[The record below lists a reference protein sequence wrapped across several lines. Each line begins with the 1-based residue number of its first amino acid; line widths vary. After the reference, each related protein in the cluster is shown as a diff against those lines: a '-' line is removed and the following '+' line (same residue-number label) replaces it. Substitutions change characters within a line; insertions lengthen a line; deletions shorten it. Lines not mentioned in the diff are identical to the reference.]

1 MLRKLALGQALI
13 FKSILKMQLFGKTQR
28 VKTTTL
34 LFLLLGFL
42 TSCDC
47 MQQLQGY
54 AIDAETGTPLSGVV
68 YSRDRPMTEEEK
80 MLTPGDPMYSY
91 LRQTDSTGWFLD
103 FRLEHGRC
111 CKPHL
116 VLWFEKEGYEP
127 SRVEWQRHKSNMDTL
142 RVALH
147 RKEIR

>member
-1 MLRKLALGQALI
+1 
-13 FKSILKMQLFGKTQR
+13 
-28 VKTTTL
+28 
-34 LFLLLGFL
+34 
-42 TSCDC
+42 

-68 YSRDRPMTEEEK
+68 YSRDQPMTEEEK
-80 MLTPGDPMYSY
+80 MLTPDDTMYSY

-103 FRLEHGRC
+103 FRLEHGLG

-127 SRVEWQRHKSNMDTL
+127 SRVGWQRHKSNMDTL

-147 RKEIR
+147 RKETR